1 MHYPFRILIVNHP
14 NGVKECRVVYQSG
27 DPQLNFG
34 DYAITCSQ
42 VPESTSIRLYLRGNQ
57 HYANHTRFELST
69 AMPLSIDEL
78 NTKIKNAYPK
88 QQHENQTN

>member
-1 MHYPFRILIVNHP
+1 MHYPFRILIVKHP
-14 NGVKECRVVYQSG
+14 NGDKECRVVYQSG
-27 DPQLNFG
+27 DPQLDFG
-34 DYAITCSQ
+34 DYGIACCN
-42 VPESTSIRLYLRGNQ
+42 VPESTSVRLYLRGNQ
-57 HYANHTRFELST
+57 YYANHKRFRLNT